1 MSQRPGLTDSFF
13 YEEAPPPTGEYPV
26 NVPEGRQLTG
36 DTRPQGS
43 DCLCYFVP
51 NLVNF
56 TGIVDHTLQILTIIA
71 VADDSVSDEGAGFA
85 VCRTQRLQLRG

>member
-1 MSQRPGLTDSFF
+1 MPLPDQ
-13 YEEAPPPTGEYPV
+13 EYPV

-36 DTRPQGS
+36 NTRAQGG
-43 DCLCYFVP
+43 DCLCNFVP

-71 VADDSVSDEGAGFA
+71 VADDSVSDEGRWFRCLPPAA
-85 VCRTQRLQLRG
+85 RLQLPG